1 MSWPRLKMVKF
12 FAHPS
17 AFVEE
22 GAQIGDDTKIWHAAQ
37 VRSGVVIGKNC
48 ILGKN
53 AYVDKGVI
61 IGNNVK
67 IQNNVSV
74 YHGAT
79 IEDGVFIG
87 PHALILNDKYPRAVT
102 PSGEIKTDKD
112 WVEGKVVIKE
122 GASIGANA
130 TIFPNVTI
138 GKYALI
144 GACSAVV
151 KNIPD
156 HALAYGNPAKV
167 VGFVCKCGFK
177 IEKGKTC
184 EKCKFMLK

>member
-1 MSWPRLKMVKF
+1 MLNF

-17 AFVEE
+17 SFVDEK
-22 GAQIGDDTKIWHAAQ
+22 AQIGDNTKIWHNAQ
-37 VRSGVVIGKNC
+37 IRNLAIIGKNC

-53 AYVDKGVI
+53 VYVDKDVV

-67 IQNNVSV
+67 VQNNASI
-74 YHGAT
+74 YHGVK

-87 PHALILNDKYPRAVT
+87 PHACLINDKFPRAIT
-102 PSGEIKTDKD
+102 PSGDLKTDQD
-112 WVEGKVVIKE
+112 WETGKTLIKE

-151 KNIPD
+151 KDIPD
-156 HALAYGNPAKV
+156 YALAYGNPARV
-167 VGFVCKCGFK
+167 MGFVCKCGFK
-177 IEKGKTC
+177 IKKGETC
-184 EKCKFMLK
+184 NKCKFVLK

>member
-1 MSWPRLKMVKF
+1 
-12 FAHPS
+12 
-17 AFVEE
+17 
-22 GAQIGDDTKIWHAAQ
+22 
-37 VRSGVVIGKNC
+37 
-48 ILGKN
+48 
-53 AYVDKGVI
+53 VDKGVI
-61 IGNNVK
+61 IGNNVQ
-67 IQNNVSV
+67 IQNNVSI
-74 YHGAT
+74 YHGVT
-79 IEDGVFIG
+79 VEDGVFIG

-156 HALAYGNPAKV
+156 YALAYGNPAKV
-167 VGFVCKCGFK
+167 VGFVCKCGLK
-177 IEKGKTC
+177 IKKGETC
-184 EKCKFMLK
+184 SKCKFALK